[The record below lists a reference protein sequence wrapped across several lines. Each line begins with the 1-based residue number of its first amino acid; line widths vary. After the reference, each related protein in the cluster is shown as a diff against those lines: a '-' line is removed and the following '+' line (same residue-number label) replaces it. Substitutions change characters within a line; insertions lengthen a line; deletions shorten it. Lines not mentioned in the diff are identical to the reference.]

1 MADTNFVADLTIE
14 ALKADASG
22 ALPHYRRALRAAC
35 EHSPPPY
42 GTVRYGEVY
51 RTVAVDPSWLAASL
65 VTSSER
71 EADGATRLWSL
82 AACTSDTD
90 ISQAVKQHAID
101 EARHARWY
109 VALLDITFPGAVDD
123 SLRPALNSISPRYG
137 PEMQPEAVEGSPF
150 AYEMTLD
157 DLIQSNIAEIRTSIN
172 HRLQRPVLMAHCA
185 PERRHKLSILL
196 DRLLRD
202 EIAHIE
208 YTARLIERF
217 AEWGGDALVLD
228 LMRSRMDDFN
238 EITCDEIDQN
248 VFPLHCSNQ
257 KCQRGVEGP
266 GSCPL
271 AAVAAAASAEP

>member
-1 MADTNFVADLTIE
+1 MATMDPVAELTIE
-14 ALKADASG
+14 ALNAGASG
-22 ALPHYRRALRAAC
+22 ALRHYRKALRVAC
-35 EHSPPPY
+35 EYSPPPY
-42 GTVRYGEVY
+42 GTARYGQVY

-65 VTSSER
+65 ITSSER

-90 ISQAVKQHAID
+90 ISQAVKRHAID

-109 VALLDITFPGAVDD
+109 VALLDIAFPGAVDD
-123 SLRPALNSISPRYG
+123 SLRPALDSISPRYDS
-137 PEMQPEAVEGSPF
+137 EMQPTAVEGSPF

-185 PERRHKLSILL
+185 PERRRKLSTLL

-217 AEWGGDALVLD
+217 AARGGEALVLD

-248 VFPLHCSNQ
+248 VFPLHCSSQ
-257 KCQRGVEGP
+257 SCRRGVDGQ

>member
-1 MADTNFVADLTIE
+1 MDPVAELTLE
-14 ALKADASG
+14 ALEAEPSDA
-22 ALPHYRRALRAAC
+22 LRHYRQALRAAC

-42 GTVRYGEVY
+42 GTARYGEVY
-51 RTVAVDPSWLAASL
+51 RTVAVDPSWLATSL
-65 VTSSER
+65 ITSSER

-82 AACTSDTD
+82 AACTSDAD
-90 ISQAVKQHAID
+90 IAGKVKQHAID

-109 VALLDITFPGAVDD
+109 VALLDIAFPGAVDP
-123 SLRPALNSISPRYG
+123 SLRPALDSISPSYAADME
-137 PEMQPEAVEGSPF
+137 PVPVEGSPF

-185 PERRHKLSILL
+185 PERRQKLSILL

-202 EIAHIE
+202 EIAHIA

-217 AEWGGDALVLD
+217 AGAGADDLVFD

-248 VFPLHCSNQ
+248 VFPLHCSNE
-257 KCQRGVEGP
+257 KCQRSPDGP

-271 AAVAAAASAEP
+271 ASVAAAAKAAP